1 MKNHWVMDYET
12 LCNFFCGVFK
22 HYKTEETKT
31 FVIHKFRDDRKAF
44 IEFLEQNKNNK
55 EYHISFNGLGFDAQ
69 ITHWFL
75 DKKKAVLAAST
86 EDLVHHIYEEAQA
99 TIQRSNNR
107 EFSKYPE
114 WKMVIPQIDVFKL
127 NHWDNM
133 AKLSSLKWIE
143 YTMDWNNI
151 LDMPIAS

>member
-55 EYHISFNGLGFDAQ
+55 EYHISL
-69 ITHWFL
+69 
-75 DKKKAVLAAST
+75 
-86 EDLVHHIYEEAQA
+86 
-99 TIQRSNNR
+99 
-107 EFSKYPE
+107 
-114 WKMVIPQIDVFKL
+114 MV
-127 NHWDNM
+127 
-133 AKLSSLKWIE
+133 
-143 YTMDWNNI
+143 
-151 LDMPIAS
+151 